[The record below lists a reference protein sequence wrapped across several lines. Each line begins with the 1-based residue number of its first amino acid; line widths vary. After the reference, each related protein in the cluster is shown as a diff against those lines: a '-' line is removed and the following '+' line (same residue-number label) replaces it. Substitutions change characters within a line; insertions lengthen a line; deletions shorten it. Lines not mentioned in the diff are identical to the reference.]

1 MTRIFKIKY
10 DLHSISISTDL
21 NSFGIREEPLIK
33 CAYTVLCR
41 VLPEMLHPLKKAS
54 QQCYPELMLQT
65 WPVNNVTLN

>member
-1 MTRIFKIKY
+1 MTCILFLL
-10 DLHSISISTDL
+10 DNTDL

-65 WPVNNVTLN
+65 LKSSHSTKHAD